1 MYPVLRPAPF
11 VETAG
16 AGNSVLCLDETLML
30 MSSVCRYLNEI
41 TGLSLKLC
49 EIAVF
54 FVVALGRAFDKLEKM
69 PQIFALGGFEFGKF
83 DAHAEGWTAL
93 GNNAGEDEALDPN
106 LAVSQPKTDFYSDS
120 GRHRRCGLD
129 EASPDTGIRQVS
141 PDRHRRIT

>member
-1 MYPVLRPAPF
+1 
-11 VETAG
+11 
-16 AGNSVLCLDETLML
+16 ML
-30 MSSVCRYLNEI
+30 MSSVCRYLNKI
-41 TGLSLKLC
+41 IGLSLKLC

-69 PQIFALGGFEFGKF
+69 PQVFALGGFEFGKF

-93 GNNAGEDEALDPN
+93 GNNPGEDEALDPN
-106 LAVSQPKTDFYSDS
+106 LAVSQPKIDFYSDS
-120 GRHRRCGLD
+120 GGHRCGGLD